1 MPIRTGRGRSAVYR
15 QVWGW
20 PLRSPRHLAAAL
32 VGLLAVAVAVAT
44 VLAALPDPGQRSG
57 PAAADELPADR
68 EAPAGAGAPR
78 PAAPPEA
85 LSTARKWAQAWVT
98 HPDGI
103 TVERWTEQLRPHTT
117 EEYLPLLRSVDPANV
132 PSRAVTGP
140 PRAVSATARSVQ
152 VDVPTDGALLRLTVI
167 RTAVGWRVAGYE
179 RAG

>member
-1 MPIRTGRGRSAVYR
+1 MPIRTHRGRSAVYR

-32 VGLLAVAVAVAT
+32 VGLLAVAV
-44 VLAALPDPGQRSG
+44 VLAAVLSALSSPGQRG
-57 PAAADELPADR
+57 PATGSELPAAG
-68 EAPAGAGAPR
+68 EAGAVAA

-85 LSTARKWAQAWVT
+85 LAIARRWAQAWVH

-103 TVERWTEQLRPHTT
+103 TAEQWTEQLRPHTT
-117 EEYLPLLRSVDPANV
+117 EEYLPVLRSVDPANI

-140 PRAVSATARSVQ
+140 PRAVSVTAGSVQ

>member
-1 MPIRTGRGRSAVYR
+1 MPIRTHRGRSAVYR

-20 PLRSPRHLAAAL
+20 PLRSHRHLAAAL
-32 VGLLAVAVAVAT
+32 AGLLAVAV
-44 VLAALPDPGQRSG
+44 VLAAVLSALSGPSQRG
-57 PAAADELPADR
+57 PAAGTELPAAGDA
-68 EAPAGAGAPR
+68 EADAVPPG

-85 LSTARKWAQAWVT
+85 LATARRWAQAWVH

-103 TVERWTEQLRPHTT
+103 TAEQWTEQLRPHTT
-117 EEYLPLLRSVDPANV
+117 EEYLPLLRSVDPANI

-140 PRAVSATARSVQ
+140 PRAVSVTANSVQ

-167 RTAVGWRVAGYE
+167 RTALGWRVAGYE

>member
-1 MPIRTGRGRSAVYR
+1 MPIRTHRGRSAVYR

-20 PLRSPRHLAAAL
+20 PLRSHRHLAAAL
-32 VGLLAVAVAVAT
+32 VGLLAVVV
-44 VLAALPDPGQRSG
+44 VLAAVLSALSGPGQRGG
-57 PAAADELPADR
+57 PTAGTELPA
-68 EAPAGAGAPR
+68 AGEVGAVAA

-85 LSTARKWAQAWVT
+85 LATARRWAHAWVH

-103 TVERWTEQLRPHTT
+103 TAEQWTEQLRPYTT
-117 EEYLPLLRSVDPANV
+117 EEYLPLLRSVDPANI

-140 PRAVSATARSVQ
+140 PRAVSVTAGSVQ

-167 RTAVGWRVAGYE
+167 RTGAGWRVAGYE